1 MENNGEVIMH
11 DMINTGG
18 EDGDGGYTQ
27 AETQQDAYDIGN
39 EPLFPKGVLSVEEG
53 ITIGALATSL
63 ASSIADSKRI
73 SQRTMSYTMAEDK
86 TLCKAW
92 LEMLTDPICAEQK
105 GFAYWRKAGKFSMSK
120 GSW

>member
-39 EPLFPKGVLSVEEG
+39 ETLFPNGILSMEEG
-53 ITIGALATSL
+53 VTPHFL
-63 ASSIADSKRI
+63 
-73 SQRTMSYTMAEDK
+73 
-86 TLCKAW
+86 
-92 LEMLTDPICAEQK
+92 
-105 GFAYWRKAGKFSMSK
+105 
-120 GSW
+120 